1 MRNMSGLE
9 GAFLHLETPATPMHV
24 AALFLLEAPTER
36 NSDFAGE
43 IRRQLLPRLALSP
56 LMRARLAPMPLQFA
70 NPVWIDGGAP
80 DFAYHL
86 RHVVL
91 PEAADFAELEACV
104 AGLHATL
111 LDRHYPLW
119 ELTIIDGLA
128 TGEIAL
134 YLKIHHAA
142 LDGVSGMALAAALF
156 DETREPAEVPADW
169 GEQIGEVENP
179 GVGQRLGAAFRQTA
193 SQCVSAAKALP
204 GGLQMLAGLFTAEG
218 KNKSVGMRQNLA
230 FGPKT
235 PLNVPI
241 TGERGFS
248 AVSLSLAGVKEIAR
262 QQEATLNDI
271 VLTICSGALRR
282 YLQEHGGVPRKS
294 LIATMP
300 VSLRA
305 AGDTDTSIQA
315 TLTLVKLATNLPDP
329 LRRLHAVRAAAGAAK
344 SLTTHARSVIPTDFP
359 SLGAPWILAALASLY
374 GRSGLAKVIPPLA
387 NLAISNVPGP
397 RRPLF
402 LAGARVRACW
412 PLSIVEH
419 GLGLNITVFSYG
431 DSLDFG
437 LTVARAAL
445 PDVHSL
451 AQALTFAY
459 GELQQL
465 SLAGSV
471 LPTTTPG
478 PPPRGTKARKR
489 NPESP
494 STTASTRRGNKASR

>member
-1 MRNMSGLE
+1 MKNMSGLE

-24 AALFLLEAPTER
+24 AALFLLEAPAER
-36 NSDFAGE
+36 SGDFAGE

-56 LMRARLAPMPLQFA
+56 PMRARLAPMPLEFA

-80 DFAYHL
+80 DFSHHL

-91 PEAADFAELEACV
+91 PEAAGFSELEACV

-111 LDRHYPLW
+111 LDRRYPLW

-156 DETREPAEVPADW
+156 DETREPAQVPADW
-169 GEQIGEVENP
+169 RERIGEAENP
-179 GVGQRLGAAFRQTA
+179 GVGQRLGAALRQTA

-204 GGLQMLAGLFTAEG
+204 AGLQLLAGLFKADG
-218 KNKSVGMRQNLA
+218 KDKSAGMRQNLA

-262 QQEATLNDI
+262 RQDATLNDI

-315 TLTLVKLATNLPDP
+315 TLTLVKLATNLADP

-359 SLGAPWILAALASLY
+359 SLGAPWILSALASLY
-374 GRSGLAKVIPPLA
+374 GRSGLTEGHPAAGQSGDFKCTGSAAAPVSGRCPGACLLA
-387 NLAISNVPGP
+387 PEY
-397 RRPLF
+397 RQ
-402 LAGARVRACW
+402 
-412 PLSIVEH
+412 H

-451 AQALTFAY
+451 AQALTIAY

-465 SLAGSV
+465 SQAGPV
-471 LPTTTPG
+471 LPTRR
-478 PPPRGTKARKR
+478 PRPRHRVSKARKR
-489 NPESP
+489 DPESP
-494 STTASTRRGNKASR
+494 STAVSAATGNKASG

>member
-1 MRNMSGLE
+1 MKDMSGLE

-24 AALFLLEAPTER
+24 AALFLLEASAER
-36 NSDFAGE
+36 SGDFAGE

-56 LMRARLAPMPLQFA
+56 PMRARLAPMPLGFA

-80 DFAYHL
+80 DFSHHL
-86 RHVVL
+86 RYVVL
-91 PEAADFAELEACV
+91 SEAAGFSELEACV

-111 LDRHYPLW
+111 LDRRYPLW

-156 DETREPAEVPADW
+156 DETREPAQVPADW
-169 GEQIGEVENP
+169 SERIGAAENP
-179 GVGQRLGAAFRQTA
+179 GIGQRLGAALRQTA
-193 SQCVSAAKALP
+193 FQCVNAAKSLP
-204 GGLQMLAGLFTAEG
+204 AGLQLLAGLVKADA
-218 KNKSVGMRQNLA
+218 KDKSAGMRQNLA

-248 AVSLSLAGVKEIAR
+248 AVSLSLSGVKEIAR
-262 QQEATLNDI
+262 RQDATLNDI

-315 TLTLVKLATNLPDP
+315 TLTLVKLATNLADP

-359 SLGAPWILAALASLY
+359 SLGAPWILSVLASLY
-374 GRSGLAKVIPPLA
+374 GRSGLTKVIPPLA

-412 PLSIVEH
+412 PLSIVTH

-451 AQALTFAY
+451 ARALTIAY

-465 SLAGSV
+465 SQAGPV
-471 LPTTTPG
+471 LPNTA
-478 PPPRGTKARKR
+478 PRPRHRVSKARKR
-489 NPESP
+489 DPESP
-494 STTASTRRGNKASR
+494 STAVSAATGNKASG